1 MTRLQAILQHRC
13 PRCRE
18 GAIFRCSLWRGW
30 LAMNERCPVCKLKF
44 EREPGYF
51 LGAMYVSYAL
61 AIPPFLLLV
70 TIFWRV
76 AGWRYELALLGA
88 FVAYLPFVPMAARL
102 SRVVWMHIDQSFD
115 PEKPGA

>member
-1 MTRLQAILQHRC
+1 MSLLQAMLRQLC
-13 PRCRE
+13 PRCRR

-30 LAMNERCPVCKLKF
+30 LAMHERCPVCQLKF

-70 TIFWRV
+70 TVFWLL
-76 AGWRYELALLGA
+76 AHWRYEIALAAA
-88 FVAYLPFVPMAARL
+88 FFAYLPFVPMAARI
-102 SRVVWMHIDQSFD
+102 SRVVWMYVDQGFD
-115 PEKPGA
+115 PER

>member
-1 MTRLQAILQHRC
+1 MSRLQGILHERC

-30 LAMNERCPVCKLKF
+30 LAMNERCPVCNLKF

-70 TIFWRV
+70 TAFWLL
-76 AGWRYELALLGA
+76 AHWRYELALLGA
-88 FVAYLPFVPMAARL
+88 FVAYLPLVPMAARL
-102 SRVVWMHIDQSFD
+102 SRVVWMYIDQTFD
-115 PEKPGA
+115 PEKT

>member
-1 MTRLQAILQHRC
+1 MSRLQGILHERC

-18 GAIFRCSLWRGW
+18 GAIFRCPLWRGW
-30 LAMNERCPVCKLKF
+30 LAMNEHCPVCNLKF

-70 TIFWRV
+70 TAFWRF
-76 AGWRYELALLGA
+76 AHWRYELALLGA
-88 FVAYLPFVPMAARL
+88 FVSYLPFVPMSARL
-102 SRVVWMHIDQSFD
+102 ARVVWMYIDQTFD
-115 PEKPGA
+115 PER